1 MFGGIFTVPESP
13 RWLLLQ
19 NKEEEARIALRAL
32 KPKSESE
39 DSISIEL
46 SYMKA
51 AIDEEKRLAQGVSF
65 MDVFRHPID
74 RRRTLLVV
82 GTAMLNPITGITWH
96 GSKSTLSTL
105 FACTAVSAGP
115 ALTDLIPQLMAP
127 ICSRWPA

>member
-1 MFGGIFTVPESP
+1 MLGGIFTVPESP

-19 NKEEEARIALRAL
+19 NKEDEARTALRAL

-39 DSISIEL
+39 ESISIEL
-46 SYMKA
+46 SYMKT

-96 GSKSTLSTL
+96 GSKSPFSAH
-105 FACTAVSAGP
+105 FACTAVSAGT
-115 ALTDLIPQLMAP
+115 ALTVLIPQLTAP
-127 ICSRWPA
+127 TCSKWPA